1 MPCSEESTDSEL
13 TLSNKIINCKLVI
26 IEKKNKIDKLF
37 HKKNKIKKID
47 LQCNFNWLPKKHSF
61 LNNKNGKLY
70 IMTSGTTGRPKAIII
85 CLDRLWSSAL
95 AFGEHYKEL
104 NSNSCIWNYLP
115 MSYLGGLYNLCFI
128 PLSKGS
134 KIIVSNSFDSLMALN
149 FWRTVELYKI
159 NVLWLVPSLL
169 KLLQKLSKR
178 SGIQENKRVGSLIKF
193 SFLGTAP
200 ISLKEKKLF
209 EKTFGFPVY
218 ENYGLSET
226 TFISAEKSNDYKSR
240 ADRTVGK
247 LLPYVET
254 NFKKNSTVQNE
265 LKIKSPFLFLGY
277 LNEKGKPPCH

>member
-1 MPCSEESTDSEL
+1 
-13 TLSNKIINCKLVI
+13 
-26 IEKKNKIDKLF
+26 
-37 HKKNKIKKID
+37 
-47 LQCNFNWLPKKHSF
+47 
-61 LNNKNGKLY
+61 
-70 IMTSGTTGRPKAIII
+70 MTSGTTGRPKAIII

-178 SGIQENKRVGSLIKF
+178 LDTQENK
-193 SFLGTAP
+193 
-200 ISLKEKKLF
+200 
-209 EKTFGFPVY
+209 
-218 ENYGLSET
+218 
-226 TFISAEKSNDYKSR
+226 KSR
-240 ADRTVGK
+240 
-247 LLPYVET
+247 LI
-254 NFKKNSTVQNE
+254 N
-265 LKIKSPFLFLGY
+265 
-277 LNEKGKPPCH
+277 